1 VAKLGDFEPLIRKL
15 ANKRTYRFPKT
26 KAIVMTVADQ
36 KGADQLAPWIQR
48 VYDRFQNQSTFS
60 NRSLDTKRNLSKD
73 YPKPHEFPYRDVR
86 PRLGS

>member
-60 NRSLDTKRNLSKD
+60 NRRITEPSAET
-73 YPKPHEFPYRDVR
+73 
-86 PRLGS
+86 GSIMRFLAGRW